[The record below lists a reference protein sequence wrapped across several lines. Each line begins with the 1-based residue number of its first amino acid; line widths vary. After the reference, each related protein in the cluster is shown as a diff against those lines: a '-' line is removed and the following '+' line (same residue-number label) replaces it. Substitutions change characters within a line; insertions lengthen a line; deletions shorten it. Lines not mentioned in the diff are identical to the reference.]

1 MVFNE
6 KCIAGSNFNDIADIL
21 PSREDVCIDVRVLRL
36 WKVHAFLNPTETSSI
51 EMVLVDKKMNLRWK
65 MVLMSQYENG
75 SPSLKK
81 SYFKR
86 QRKSTKNSLSTFVET
101 LVYSRR
107 KSCVKRKLN
116 FDDGGDDVVS
126 KTKPSKSCWV
136 MLVVVRI
143 NEMLGYACG
152 CVVVGGRIADSVVI
166 CFFSCCV

>member
-1 MVFNE
+1 
-6 KCIAGSNFNDIADIL
+6 
-21 PSREDVCIDVRVLRL
+21 
-36 WKVHAFLNPTETSSI
+36 
-51 EMVLVDKKMNLRWK
+51 
-65 MVLMSQYENG
+65 
-75 SPSLKK
+75 
-81 SYFKR
+81 
-86 QRKSTKNSLSTFVET
+86 

-152 CVVVGGRIADSVVI
+152 CVAVGGRITDSVVI
-166 CFFSCCV
+166 CFLVCRHSIKLNVGEKYSMFSFNLMFSVLSK

>member
-1 MVFNE
+1 
-6 KCIAGSNFNDIADIL
+6 
-21 PSREDVCIDVRVLRL
+21 
-36 WKVHAFLNPTETSSI
+36 
-51 EMVLVDKKMNLRWK
+51 MVLVDKKMNLRWK

-81 SYFKR
+81 SYFKL

-107 KSCVKRKLN
+107 NNCVKRKLN

-152 CVVVGGRIADSVVI
+152 CVAVGGRITDSVTDSVVI